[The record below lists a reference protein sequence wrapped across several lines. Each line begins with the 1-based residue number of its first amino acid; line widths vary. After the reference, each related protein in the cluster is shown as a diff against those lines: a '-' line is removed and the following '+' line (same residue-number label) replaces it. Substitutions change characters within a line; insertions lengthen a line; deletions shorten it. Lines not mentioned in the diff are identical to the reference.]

1 MNNLRRL
8 AAAILAL
15 MMLLSLFPA
24 SALAEGETVMDAYT
38 PEPEYV
44 EGPPTEI
51 TEEPAVIEEPA
62 EEPAG
67 DETDPQGPQPDVPEE
82 PVEEPAVVE
91 EPTEDPVGDDA
102 LGVPEEP
109 IEKPE
114 EVLEEEAPD
123 AKTESDE
130 AALASSGSCGENVT
144 WTPWTGTP

>member
-1 MNNLRRL
+1 MNKRIGSLL
-8 AAAILAL
+8 LAL

-67 DETDPQGPQPDVPEE
+67 DETDPQGPQPDVPEVIEE
-82 PVEEPAVVE
+82 PAVVEEPEPIEEPAVVE
-91 EPTEDPVGDDA
+91 EPT
-102 LGVPEEP
+102 
-109 IEKPE
+109 
-114 EVLEEEAPD
+114 
-123 AKTESDE
+123 
-130 AALASSGSCGENVT
+130 
-144 WTPWTGTP
+144 